1 MRALDLNADVGE
13 VDPRIDEELIPLIT
27 SANIACGGHAGD
39 QGSMRRTVVLA
50 GRHGVR
56 VGAHPGYADREHFG
70 RVPLLLEPAAVIA
83 LVRSQVAALE
93 AIARAEGT
101 LIRHVKPHGALYN
114 QAERDAALALT
125 LVTAVAGYPRPLVL
139 VGRAGSALEQAA
151 LEAGLRFAP
160 EAFADRRYRR
170 DGSLLPRSQPGAV
183 LASPEE
189 VAAQVRR
196 LCTESEVLADDGTRV
211 AVAFETLCLHSDTA
225 GAPALA
231 RRIRRELEALG
242 VTIRPL

>member
-13 VDPRIDEELIPLIT
+13 VDPRVDEALIPLIT
-27 SANIACGGHAGD
+27 SANVACGSHAGD
-39 QGSMRRTVVLA
+39 PERMRRAVVLA
-50 GRHGVR
+50 GRHGVQ
-56 VGAHPGYADREHFG
+56 VGAHPGYPDREHFG
-70 RVPLLLEPAAVIA
+70 RVPMGLQPAAVVD
-83 LVRSQVAALE
+83 LVRSQVAALD

-114 QAERDAALALT
+114 QTERDAGLAAAL
-125 LVTAVAGYPRPLVL
+125 VSAVAGYPRSLVL
-139 VGRAGSALEQAA
+139 VGRAGSALERAA
-151 LEAGLRFAP
+151 REAGLDFAP

-183 LASPEE
+183 LASPDE

-196 LCTESEVLADDGTRV
+196 LCTESEVLADDGARV

-231 RRIRRELEALG
+231 RLVRRELQALG